1 MNESAAY
8 EGYKKKLEGI
18 CDKNNLTYTLSVGG
32 YPITLTI
39 RPVQGMEE
47 QMTMLAMADEEPY
60 NDSDATIVLV
70 IEDGALSYKM
80 SKRFTI
86 NKTTFDKIT
95 NLFKKL
101 HFCYLQMF
109 HRNVTEKGLLR
120 VPYTPTP
127 PDESNEPITET
138 LEGYE
143 SEEEQPAETPD
154 FPDDLMDEDPA
165 DSDVMSIDEYLLK
178 RATEYV
184 RQEGHVNLNMLCSE
198 FNISYSKAGTLIE
211 ALTDAGVISQQTGLG
226 GMREVLPYEEDAD
239 NE

>member
-18 CDKNNLTYTLSVGG
+18 CDKNNLTYTLSVSG

-60 NDSDATIVLV
+60 NDSDATIVIV

-109 HRNVTEKGLLR
+109 HRDVTEKGLLR
-120 VPYTPTP
+120 TPYTPAP
-127 PDESNEPITET
+127 PEETNEPINET
-138 LEGYE
+138 LEVPDDPE
-143 SEEEQPAETPD
+143 STDGETPD
-154 FPDDLMDEDPA
+154 FPDDLMDDQDVAP
-165 DSDVMSIDEYLLK
+165 DVMSIDEYLLK
-178 RATEYV
+178 RATAFV
-184 RQEGHVNLNMLCSE
+184 RKEGHVNLNMLCSE